1 VSKLQSFFGQKMVIP
16 MYFEASN
23 LFGDDSELPDDE
35 VEIGF
40 GFVLETYLLAL
51 MASSVGCSS

>member
-1 VSKLQSFFGQKMVIP
+1 MVIP

-23 LFGDDSELPDDE
+23 LFGEDSELPDDE